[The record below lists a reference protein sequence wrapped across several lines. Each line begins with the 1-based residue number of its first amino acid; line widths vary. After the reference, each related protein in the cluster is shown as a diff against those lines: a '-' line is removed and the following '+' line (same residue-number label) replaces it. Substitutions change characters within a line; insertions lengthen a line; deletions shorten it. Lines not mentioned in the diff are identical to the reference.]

1 MKLRGEPKKP
11 IAFICGDPD
20 LSPKIIAGYVDG
32 SIRVYDLTSSQVDVT
47 FRLPPPI
54 GSKRGASPAPTCA
67 VGFKLPASSARGGGN
82 ASYGR
87 EGREAVVAIGDVT
100 GRVSLWPIRAG
111 SVYDKQPGFGG
122 GGFGGRG
129 GFGGGGGFGSDEFDD
144 GDVGGSGNGLGRS
157 EGNQ

>member
-1 MKLRGEPKKP
+1 MMKLRGEPKKP

-67 VGFKLPASSARGGGN
+67 VGFKLPA
-82 ASYGR
+82 
-87 EGREAVVAIGDVT
+87 
-100 GRVSLWPIRAG
+100 
-111 SVYDKQPGFGG
+111 
-122 GGFGGRG
+122 
-129 GFGGGGGFGSDEFDD
+129 
-144 GDVGGSGNGLGRS
+144 
-157 EGNQ
+157 